1 MLKRACVA
9 LAIGALVLG
18 LGGRPGQAGWSEAG
32 SSLTSGATSPLMSV
46 KKKKKNEDDGSG
58 LSECTIQQPG
68 GGGGCKSGF
77 KRVCEKM
84 KSGDKCCGCVPDK
97 GTSAGQSAP
106 AGGGGNPSGGGIKP
120 VEKSSDSLLLPY
132 CDLSKDPP
140 EGACELF
147 GKK

>member
-9 LAIGALVLG
+9 LAISALALG
-18 LGGRPGQAGWSEAG
+18 FEGQLVQAGWSDAG
-32 SSLTSGATSPLMSV
+32 SNLASGASSPLISV
-46 KKKKKNEDDGSG
+46 KKNKKHDDDGAG

-68 GGGGCKSGF
+68 GGGGCKAGF

-106 AGGGGNPSGGGIKP
+106 AGGGGNSSSGGIKP
-120 VEKSSDSLLLPY
+120 VEQPADSLLLPY
-132 CDLSKDPP
+132 CDQSKDPP
-140 EGACELF
+140 EGPCELF
-147 GKK
+147 EKK

>member
-1 MLKRACVA
+1 MLKQACIA
-9 LAIGALVLG
+9 SAISTLVLCFG
-18 LGGRPGQAGWSEAG
+18 MQLVQAGWSDAG
-32 SSLTSGATSPLMSV
+32 SSLTLSASSPLISV
-46 KKKKKNEDDGSG
+46 KKNKKHGDDGAG

-68 GGGGCKSGF
+68 SGGGCKAGF

-106 AGGGGNPSGGGIKP
+106 TGGGGNSSGGGIKP

-132 CDLSKDPP
+132 CDLTKDPP